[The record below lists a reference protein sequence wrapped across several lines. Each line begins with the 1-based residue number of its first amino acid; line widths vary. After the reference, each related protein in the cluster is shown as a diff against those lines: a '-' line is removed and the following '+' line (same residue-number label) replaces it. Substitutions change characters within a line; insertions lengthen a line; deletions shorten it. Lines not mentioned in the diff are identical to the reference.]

1 MVGVGVTITV
11 TVVVIVMNS
20 GDAVFTHEGN
30 NNSTF
35 EQHLKHNSS
44 TSYYLRYEGKC
55 SKVVFNW
62 CLCVY
67 VPCEVDDGE
76 GRGEGVISGIP
87 VVSDGGPTVGR
98 ILTANYE
105 GNKDALHN
113 VLKLY
118 SQVMSIS
125 ACQHCMDRKWT

>member
-1 MVGVGVTITV
+1 MHCNVPRLRQLVGVGVTITV

-55 SKVVFNW
+55 SKVVFN
-62 CLCVY
+62 
-67 VPCEVDDGE
+67 
-76 GRGEGVISGIP
+76 
-87 VVSDGGPTVGR
+87 
-98 ILTANYE
+98 
-105 GNKDALHN
+105 
-113 VLKLY
+113 
-118 SQVMSIS
+118 
-125 ACQHCMDRKWT
+125 